1 MALLSEL
8 PMSKITSSDSFEFA
22 WKRHCSNFGI
32 STQTEMYRW
41 SHIDQFIKAVQNMI
55 DNEKGK
61 ILFKKP
67 INAILA
73 AGEKIKTDNEDA
85 LSLLSNKI
93 TLLLAPDF

>member
-1 MALLSEL
+1 
-8 PMSKITSSDSFEFA
+8 
-22 WKRHCSNFGI
+22 
-32 STQTEMYRW
+32 
-41 SHIDQFIKAVQNMI
+41 MI

-93 TLLLAPDF
+93 TLLLAPDSDLEEREEKLSKAKKRILKKIVYLEEDLNAEIRNLCWKR